1 MDVREPDDATGTTE
15 FPDSAA
21 STNAADSTL
30 DPQPASYAPPPE
42 AHSSWAPADWGAQS
56 PPHWF
61 EPIAEPQP
69 VRARNGRGARYF
81 AGLFMVALA
90 AAILGSV
97 LTFAAL
103 MATNRIGTPVANV
116 TTPTPT
122 EPLSGTIPDASAL
135 IPTPAPLPAAN
146 SEVIEAAQKVSP
158 AVVTITVQ
166 TGEATDPNAVPET
179 GVGSGLIYD
188 PNGFI
193 LTNRHVVSDATQV
206 SVELNDGRT
215 VPGTVYGVDTL
226 TDLAIVKI
234 DVSDLPA
241 APIGDSATLE
251 PGQTAIVIGSPL
263 GTFTNSVTS
272 GVVSALGRSLVVTD
286 PVTSQQR
293 RLRNLIQTDAAIN
306 PGNSGGPLIDS
317 SGEVVGV
324 STAYAQGAQG
334 IFFAIPINI
343 AKPIMSQA
351 VAGEPLSRPWLGIVY
366 QAVDRSVAD
375 ENKLP
380 VDYGA
385 WISPT
390 TASGDP
396 AIVPGS
402 PAEQAGLQEG
412 DIITSIDGHRIDAGA
427 GLDDVLSLFKPSDT
441 LTLQVLRNGESVEL
455 KATLGTRPANLE

>member
-1 MDVREPDDATGTTE
+1 MPEDSPTPAEDATAAPTV
-15 FPDSAA
+15 SA
-21 STNAADSTL
+21 TD
-30 DPQPASYAPPPE
+30 DPNTASYAPPPE
-42 AHSSWAPADWGAQS
+42 THSSWAPAGWGVQS

-61 EPIAEPQP
+61 EPIAEVQP
-69 VRARNGRGARYF
+69 AKQESGRSGRYF
-81 AGLFMVALA
+81 VGLFVVALA

-97 LTFAAL
+97 LTYVAL
-103 MATNRIGTPVANV
+103 MATNHLGQPVANV
-116 TTPTPT
+116 DQPTPT
-122 EPLSGTIPDASAL
+122 AQVPDASTL
-135 IPTPAPLPAAN
+135 IPTAAPLPPAAN
-146 SEVIEAAQKVSP
+146 SVVTDAAQKVSP

-166 TGEATDPNAVPET
+166 TGQPGNASAAPADT

-188 PNGFI
+188 SNGFI
-193 LTNRHVVSDATQV
+193 LTNRHVVSDATEVTVQ
-206 SVELNDGRT
+206 LNDGRSF
-215 VPGTVYGVDTL
+215 PGSVYGIDTL

-234 DVSDLPA
+234 DASDLPS
-241 APIGDSATLE
+241 APIGDSAALQ

-286 PVTSQQR
+286 PVTNQQR
-293 RLRNLIQTDAAIN
+293 RLRGLVQTDAAIN
-306 PGNSGGPLIDS
+306 PGNSGGPLINS
-317 SGEVVGV
+317 QGEVVGV

-343 AKPIMSQA
+343 AKPIMAQA
-351 VAGEPLSRPWLGIVY
+351 VAGEPLSRPWLGVVY

-441 LTLQVLRNGESVEL
+441 LTLQVLRNGETVEL